1 MDPLRTTEVH
11 RRPATSQEFCARLRG
26 FEAALRAEK
35 GAAVSIPPAWT
46 GWGSGDEPPDA
57 LPPSPPTP
65 AVLVPASEHAS
76 SPAAEAPALPLP
88 AGPSE
93 AGPSADPL
101 AATPARRLL
110 LVVGVG
116 GLDQHFASKR
126 LPILL
131 RGAKQ
136 SKRFDAVRPLYTC
149 KLECCTAAVTPPL
162 PAGEVTHLVIVGES
176 NPPSETVPL
185 VMREARALV
194 ARSEGA
200 SIAASPVL
208 LAAEWVGNDLCA
220 PGREAKHTLRP
231 PPAARSPPPEEESPS
246 LKRRRGASAPNSP
259 ARSESP
265 APALAPAAA
274 AEAAAEAA
282 RSILPAGPPSRLDD
296 VDVRQHFAC
305 QAPVRV
311 MRNLRLAKPLEEL
324 AVIYKNVPSNDQD
337 QYRAL
342 VFGKAAKLLLTWW
355 KEVETDA
362 DLEEMAAEVNTPVK
376 ALKTSSRTGQLVLGP
391 KSIQTIRQMLGAER
405 GEERAACERL
415 RNLLNNEQVRS
426 SLLFTT
432 IWGVGPSAAR
442 QWFQQGLR
450 TFDDLRSSE
459 SVKLSPGQQV
469 GLKYVAEFQ
478 KRIPRA
484 EVEQIAERCRREL
497 VKLLYEQYGGRGEE
511 FVAVCEPVG
520 SYRRGRPTSGDADIL
535 ICLKEGTDDRGVLQR
550 LVHRLTAQD
559 FITDSLALP
568 DTSTFKQSYMGV
580 CCLGP
585 GSLHRRIDVK
595 LYPRSQLPFALLYFT
610 GSDYFNRSMRHYA
623 KAKGLHLGDHSLY
636 WRKDGPSSEL
646 RCASERDVFDHLGLE
661 WRDPNDRE
669 LAVTASGATDGA
681 EV

>member
-274 AEAAAEAA
+274 AEAAAKAGTWAEAA
-282 RSILPAGPPSRLDD
+282 AEAEAAYELHDSYSIE
-296 VDVRQHFAC
+296 H
-305 QAPVRV
+305 
-311 MRNLRLAKPLEEL
+311 K
-324 AVIYKNVPSNDQD
+324 
-337 QYRAL
+337 RAL
-342 VFGKAAKLLLTWW
+342 QRHTA
-355 KEVETDA
+355 
-362 DLEEMAAEVNTPVK
+362 
-376 ALKTSSRTGQLVLGP
+376 
-391 KSIQTIRQMLGAER
+391 
-405 GEERAACERL
+405 RA
-415 RNLLNNEQVRS
+415 
-426 SLLFTT
+426 
-432 IWGVGPSAAR
+432 
-442 QWFQQGLR
+442 
-450 TFDDLRSSE
+450 
-459 SVKLSPGQQV
+459 
-469 GLKYVAEFQ
+469 
-478 KRIPRA
+478 
-484 EVEQIAERCRREL
+484 
-497 VKLLYEQYGGRGEE
+497 
-511 FVAVCEPVG
+511 
-520 SYRRGRPTSGDADIL
+520 
-535 ICLKEGTDDRGVLQR
+535 
-550 LVHRLTAQD
+550 
-559 FITDSLALP
+559 
-568 DTSTFKQSYMGV
+568 
-580 CCLGP
+580 
-585 GSLHRRIDVK
+585 
-595 LYPRSQLPFALLYFT
+595 
-610 GSDYFNRSMRHYA
+610 
-623 KAKGLHLGDHSLY
+623 
-636 WRKDGPSSEL
+636 SEL
-646 RCASERDVFDHLGLE
+646 LDALQPASL
-661 WRDPNDRE
+661 RE
-669 LAVTASGATDGA
+669 HVALAFLRGKVLDASPAYSTEA
-681 EV
+681 EALHSQTHI